1 MSLPKKLHWFSATSA
16 LLLSAALVLLSGCAR
31 IAANTEVKADG
42 SFVRTVVYR
51 GSAPSTDGF
60 TMGPSLDDLI
70 APPRTPGWKVT
81 REKDPK
87 NESDLI
93 VTATRAF
100 AAGETLSD
108 DLALKSP
115 PKKDAPK
122 GTLPTTTL
130 GNTLSVR
137 TLPDGTLEYR
147 EVIRWRG
154 SKPSELATPEP
165 EMLALLATTVPTLDK
180 AALATV
186 ATHLQQSLWRAL
198 FGPGEPLLGLLITHP
213 ELGEFRLK
221 KRLAAAV
228 DAELKTALGEKLTD
242 AERRTATQKV
252 IGALTESVKD
262 KTKKQV
268 NAGPSGDKND
278 DALVAM
284 LIKAKLPGKLLQTN
298 GEEDP
303 ATGEIVWGLFSQ
315 SAAAGDVVLTA
326 ICDPKN

>member
-1 MSLPKKLHWFSATSA
+1 MSLPKKLHWFSVTSA
-16 LLLSAALVLLSGCAR
+16 LLLLSGCAR
-31 IAANTEVKADG
+31 IATNTEVKADG

-81 REKDPK
+81 RETDPK
-87 NESDLI
+87 SENKSELI

-122 GTLPTTTL
+122 GTVPTTTL

-154 SKPSELATPEP
+154 PKPTELTTPEP
-165 EMLALLATTVPTLDK
+165 EMLALLATTVPALDK
-180 AALATV
+180 AAQATV

-213 ELGEFRLK
+213 ELGEFKLK
-221 KRLAAAV
+221 KHLVAAV
-228 DAELKTALGEKLTD
+228 DAELKTALGDKLTD
-242 AERRTATQKV
+242 TERRTATQKV
-252 IGALTESVKD
+252 IVALTESVKD

-278 DALVAM
+278 DALVAL

-303 ATGEIVWGLFSQ
+303 VTGEVVWGLFSQ
-315 SAAAGDVVLTA
+315 APAAGDVVLTA

>member
-1 MSLPKKLHWFSATSA
+1 M
-16 LLLSAALVLLSGCAR
+16 LVSSGCAR
-31 IAANTEVKADG
+31 IGTRTDVKPDG

-60 TMGPSLDDLI
+60 SMAPALDDLI

-81 REKDPK
+81 RETDPK
-87 NESDLI
+87 SENKSELI

-100 AAGETLSD
+100 PAGETLSD

-122 GTLPTTTL
+122 GTPPTMIL

-137 TLPDGTLEYR
+137 TLPDGKLEYR

-154 SKPSELATPEP
+154 PKPTELATPDSEL
-165 EMLALLATTVPTLDK
+165 MTLLAATLPTLDK
-180 AALATV
+180 AGQATL
-186 ATHLQQSLWRAL
+186 TLHLQQSLWRAL

-213 ELGEFRLK
+213 ELGEFKLK
-221 KRLAAAV
+221 RHLGASV
-228 DAELKTALGEKLTD
+228 DTELKGALGEKLSEP
-242 AERRTATQKV
+242 ERRTAVQKIV
-252 IGALTESVKD
+252 AAITNDVKD
-262 KTKKQV
+262 KTKKQA
-268 NAGPSGDKND
+268 NAGPGGDKND

-303 ATGEIVWGLFSQ
+303 ATGEIVWGFFSQ
-315 SAAAGDVVLTA
+315 AAAAGDVVLTA
-326 ICDPKN
+326 ICDPGK